1 MPYDAIVIGA
11 GHNGL
16 VAAAFLARA
25 GRSVCVLERSDVIGG
40 AAVSEHPWP
49 GWTVSTA
56 SYVCSLLHP
65 EIIAELDLH
74 AHGYAAYR
82 KPAAAFT
89 PMLDGRSLLLT
100 KDDAANAAE
109 IAMFSQRDVDGY
121 SSLDAE
127 RARLGGLIFGALNDE
142 SPSLGSFDRASRE
155 TLQGSAADFV
165 RRYIQTP
172 VLQAESVNDG
182 LIGTYAGPESPGTAY
197 VLAHHNAGRAF
208 GVQGAWGFVRGGMGA
223 VSAAI
228 ASAARA
234 AGAEIRCNARVE
246 RVLVRSGAAYG
257 VALDDGTD
265 LTATAVL
272 SNADPK
278 TTFLR
283 LTPAGDLDPAFVR
296 RVEAWSC
303 TGVALKVNLALG
315 ELPNYTCRPGAN
327 AQPHHSATVHVAD
340 SIEYLQSAYEDAR
353 AGGVSRAPL
362 IECYMQSPTDE
373 SIAPPGK
380 HLLSI
385 FSQFF
390 PYDRADGP
398 WTPAKAEAAADTIVA
413 SLARFAP
420 NLPNAIEA
428 RQILAPPDL
437 ERRFGL
443 SGGHIFHGE
452 LLPDQIFE
460 KRFATRT
467 PLRGLYLCG
476 SGAHPG
482 GCVTGSPGLR
492 ASRAVLADLAAARK

>member
-1 MPYDAIVIGA
+1 MPYDAIVIGS

-16 VAAAFLARA
+16 VAAAYLARA
-25 GRSVCVLERSDVIGG
+25 GRSVCVLERSDAIGG
-40 AAVSEHPWP
+40 ATISEHPWP

-65 EIIAELDLH
+65 KVIADLDL
-74 AHGYAAYR
+74 ASHGYAAYR

-89 PMLDGRSLLLT
+89 PLLDGRSLLLT
-100 KDDAANAAE
+100 RDAAANAAE
-109 IAMFSQRDVDGY
+109 IAMFSQRDVGGFR
-121 SSLDAE
+121 SLEAE
-127 RARLGGLIFGALNDE
+127 RDRLGGLIFDALDADM
-142 SPSLGSFDRASRE
+142 PSFGSFDRDAQVTMR
-155 TLQGSAADFV
+155 GSAADFV
-165 RRYIQTP
+165 RRHVETP

-228 ASAARA
+228 ASSARA
-234 AGAEIRCNARVE
+234 AGAEIRCGAGVSS
-246 RVLVRSGAAYG
+246 VIVRSGSAVG
-257 VALDDGTD
+257 VALDDGTEVS
-265 LTATAVL
+265 APVVL

-283 LTPAGDLDPAFVR
+283 LTPRGALDEAFVR
-296 RVEAWSC
+296 RVEDWSS

-315 ELPNYTCRPGAN
+315 ELPNFTCRPGLH
-327 AQPHHSATVHVAD
+327 AQPHHSATLHVAD
-340 SIEYLQSAYEDAR
+340 SIEYLQTAYEDAR
-353 AGGVSRAPL
+353 AGSASRAPL
-362 IECYMQSPTDE
+362 IEGYMQSPTDE

-380 HLLSI
+380 QLLSI
-385 FSQFF
+385 FAQYF
-390 PYDRADGP
+390 PYDRRDGP
-398 WTPAKAEAAADTIVA
+398 WTKAMGEAAADLIVA

-452 LLPDQIFE
+452 LLPGQIFE
-460 KRFATRT
+460 DRFSTRT

-476 SGAHPG
+476 SGTHPG
-482 GCVTGSPGLR
+482 GCVTGAPGLR
-492 ASRAVLADLAAARK
+492 ASRAVLADLAVRS